1 MMCCPLST
9 RQIHARKTLRLI
21 CIGAHPDDCEIKF
34 GGTAA
39 MLASAGHAVKF
50 VSVTNGAAGHH
61 EKFGPELVEIRRRE
75 ADLAAQ
81 RLGIAEAAV
90 LNMQDGELQA
100 DIETR
105 VEIIRQIRNWRAD
118 VVLSHRACDY
128 HPDHRYSSQLVQ
140 DAAYLVLVPSICS
153 DSPPLKKN
161 PLFLF
166 LEDDFQLP
174 IPFQPDIAVDI
185 DNVWQSKILG
195 MDAHVSQFYEWL
207 PWIAGKSQEVPQD
220 VEGRRR
226 WLSETWSKPIR
237 PLVREALKARYGA
250 KAESIVHAEA
260 FQVCEYGRQPS
271 QTELDELFP
280 R

>member
-1 MMCCPLST
+1 
-9 RQIHARKTLRLI
+9 LRII

-39 MLASAGHAVKF
+39 KLVAAGHAVKF

-61 EKFGPELVEIRRRE
+61 QKFGPTLVEIRRQE
-75 ADLAAQ
+75 AELAAQ
-81 RLGIAEAAV
+81 RLGIAETAV
-90 LNMQDGELQA
+90 LNTQDGELQA

-105 VEIIRQIRNWRAD
+105 AEIIRQIRNWQAD
-118 VVLSHRACDY
+118 VVLSHRTCDY
-128 HPDHRYSSQLVQ
+128 HPDHRYTSQLVQ
-140 DAAYLVLVPSICS
+140 DAAYLVLVPAICP

-185 DNVWQSKILG
+185 DSVWQTKILA

-207 PWIAGKSQEVPQD
+207 PWIAGKSQEVSQD
-220 VEGRRR
+220 FEGRRK
-226 WLSETWSKPIR
+226 WLSDTWSKPIR
-237 PLVREALKARYGA
+237 PLVRAALKNRYGV

-271 QTELDELFP
+271 QAELDELFP